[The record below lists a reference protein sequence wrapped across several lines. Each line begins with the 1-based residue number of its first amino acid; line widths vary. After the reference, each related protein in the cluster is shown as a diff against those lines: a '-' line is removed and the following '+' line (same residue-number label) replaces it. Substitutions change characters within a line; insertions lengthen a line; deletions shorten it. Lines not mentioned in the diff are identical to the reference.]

1 MRREEIDRLL
11 ARLSSGELTSAER
24 EALYNAALEDQAL
37 FEEIFAEQALQEA
50 LSDQTIRDEFLSAE
64 KAREREAAAKAEKR
78 RIPWWGWAVPAAV
91 AASTVIGVI
100 LLREPARDAQLA
112 QRTTQQPIVAAQ
124 TQLPEA
130 VAESAPAPVVEEI
143 AAPRGKSK
151 AAVAFEGKGEI
162 AQELPKKTGPVLVA
176 RRDESKSLD
185 LKDQAA
191 PMRANEVASAPAAPS
206 AAQPPAAVTAVGG
219 VQVAGRPVEAESRPA
234 PAQVAE
240 FRAAV
245 PNRQMEAREASGA
258 AVRKEEETVMQAR
271 AKTTAAE
278 RGPALALRSSA
289 GLQAQ
294 DAAGD
299 WQDVPAG
306 GRVARGAKLR
316 VKVTAHEPGAWTLAG
331 KVSRSVQLAANETA
345 YFDLPSFE
353 SGLNSVDL
361 TFRPGSQAVM
371 RLRSG
376 AEGGRLGRVRI
387 SFTVE

>member
-11 ARLSSGELTSAER
+11 ARLSSGELTSTER

-37 FEEIFAEQALQEA
+37 FEEIFAEQALAEA
-50 LSDQTIRDEFLSAE
+50 LDDDVVRDTFLNAE
-64 KAREREAAAKAEKR
+64 KTRQREAAAAKVEKR

-100 LLREPARDAQLA
+100 LLREPARDEAVA
-112 QRTTQQPIVAAQ
+112 QRTAQQPIEAAQ
-124 TQLPEA
+124 SQPPKA
-130 VAESAPAPVVEEI
+130 VAESAPEPVVEQIAVPTETAKAA
-143 AAPRGKSK
+143 AAPG
-151 AAVAFEGKGEI
+151 GQGEI
-162 AQELPKKTGPVLVA
+162 AQELTKKTQPVLVA

-185 LKDQAA
+185 MKDQAA
-191 PMRANEVASAPAAPS
+191 PMRANEVASTPATPS
-206 AAQPPAAVTAVGG
+206 AAPPPVGAVVGAT
-219 VQVAGRPVEAESRPA
+219 QVAGLPAEAESRPA

-240 FRAAV
+240 FRAAT
-245 PNRQMEAREASGA
+245 PSRQLEARETSDA
-258 AVRKEEETVMQAR
+258 AVREETVIQAR

-278 RGPALALRSSA
+278 RDEALKLRSSA

-294 DAAGD
+294 DAAGI

-306 GRVARGAKLR
+306 GRVARGTRLR
-316 VKVTAHEPGAWTLAG
+316 VKVVAHETGSWTLAG
-331 KVSRSVQLAANETA
+331 KGGRSVQLAANETA

-361 TFRPGSQAVM
+361 IFRPGSQAVM
-371 RLRSG
+371 RLRSA